1 KLEDVTAA
9 AHEANRARLH
19 KYLAEFE
26 GVDASKLSQG
36 DRDDL
41 ELLESNIRAQLLEEE
56 TVQMWRRNPDIYSSL
71 ITGSVFS
78 ILKRNYPPADERL
91 RAVIA
96 REEQAPAALVA
107 ARSVFSNPP
116 RIYTEIAIQQLP
128 DIVEFFRTS
137 VPEGFADVKDADLKA
152 RFAKSNE
159 GV

>member
-1 KLEDVTAA
+1 
-9 AHEANRARLH
+9 
-19 KYLAEFE
+19 
-26 GVDASKLSQG
+26 
-36 DRDDL
+36 
-41 ELLESNIRAQLLEEE
+41 NIRAQLLEEE

-78 ILKRNYPPADERL
+78 ILKRNYAPADERL

-159 GV
+159 GVMKALQDYQSFLEKDLLPRSTGSFALGADTYLKKLLYEEMV